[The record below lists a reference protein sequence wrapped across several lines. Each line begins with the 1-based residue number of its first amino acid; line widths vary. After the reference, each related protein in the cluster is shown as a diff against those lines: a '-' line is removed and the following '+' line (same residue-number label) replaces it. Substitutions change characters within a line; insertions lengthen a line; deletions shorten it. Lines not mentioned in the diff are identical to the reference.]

1 VELVPG
7 LWKKVRSITFFLE
20 FSFGSF
26 LCFKTKK
33 RTGINLMIDE
43 IHCGDCEEGDLN
55 ITS

>member
-1 VELVPG
+1 VREQ
-7 LWKKVRSITFFLE
+7 WKKVRSITFFLE

-43 IHCGDCEEGDLN
+43 ISLRAIVTGE
-55 ITS
+55 I